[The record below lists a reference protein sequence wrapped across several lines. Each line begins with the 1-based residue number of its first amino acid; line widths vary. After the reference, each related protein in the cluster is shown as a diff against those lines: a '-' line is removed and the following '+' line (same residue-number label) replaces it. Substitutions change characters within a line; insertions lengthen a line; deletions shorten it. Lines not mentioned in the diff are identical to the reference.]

1 MPATRI
7 IGSYVSPYVRKVLAV
22 MHLKRIP
29 YEIDPIVPFFG
40 SDEFSRVS
48 PLRRIPVLIDDRV
61 TIPDSTVICE
71 YLEERYPQVSV
82 YPAGPAAR
90 ARMRWLEEYA
100 DSRMGEVLIW
110 QLFNQQIRRAV
121 WREEPDQAVLDAA
134 LRTHIPHILDFLESE
149 VPAAGFLFGNVSV
162 ADIAIGCFFRN
173 AEFMRYEID
182 AARWPRTAAFV
193 ARVLGLEALARLR
206 PFEDR
211 AMRTRIPQLRDTLAE
226 MGAPIT
232 ADTLGTAE
240 PRRGLM
246 RID

>member
-1 MPATRI
+1 
-7 IGSYVSPYVRKVLAV
+7 
-22 MHLKRIP
+22 
-29 YEIDPIVPFFG
+29 
-40 SDEFSRVS
+40 
-48 PLRRIPVLIDDRV
+48 
-61 TIPDSTVICE
+61 VICE
-71 YLEERYPQVSV
+71 YLEERYPETPVF
-82 YPAGPAAR
+82 PTGPEAR

-134 LRTHIPHILDFLESE
+134 LHTHIPHILDFLESE
-149 VPAAGFLFGNVSV
+149 VPTAGFLFGNVSV
-162 ADIAIGCFFRN
+162 ADVAIACFFRN
-173 AEFMRYEID
+173 TEFMRFEID
-182 AARWPRTAAFV
+182 AERWPRTAAFV

-211 AMRTRIPQLRDTLAE
+211 AMRTRIPELREALAA
-226 MGAPIT
+226 MGAPVT
-232 ADTLGTAE
+232 TDTLGTDA